1 VLIQRSKVVE
11 EEEEEEERRQQN
23 MGGRAAIPAA
33 AVPLLLWSSAGFE
46 GIAAFAPGTVTRRT
60 QQISK
65 HDAALFAELPNSGK
79 EDKIASYQA
88 VTEAELSQFS
98 KDLQQLAAI
107 RPSDPSAD
115 QSAPIALISA
125 GSSYTRLWTP
135 LTWLKHADP
144 PHVRYI
150 RHISKWPLST
160 SAKKIF
166 PAVIISATYSLV
178 MSYIFRHAR
187 IGKYQLTAT
196 TKGAAAALGALT
208 APLALLL
215 TLRANASLGRLNE
228 ARVLWGRLILRGRN
242 LASVLKVYVMPI
254 DPATAI
260 LAARYLS
267 ILGWSIK
274 AMVRNESAS
283 SQREVYEMMLGKE
296 EAAWLQAQTT
306 KPPIA
311 IVHRLRHLIAGVC
324 MMSTNPNFFVPHSS
338 MEHALDDLDA
348 TTGGCERLLT
358 SPIPPTYSR
367 HLSRIMCLYLCI
379 LPLASVASGMP
390 SLGSMLASAIV
401 SYVLVGVDEIGM
413 EVENP
418 FPLLPLQ
425 QMSAGLQS
433 LVGETMTSS

>member
-1 VLIQRSKVVE
+1 
-11 EEEEEEERRQQN
+11 
-23 MGGRAAIPAA
+23 MAGRILAP
-33 AVPLLLWSSAGFE
+33 PRTL
-46 GIAAFAPGTVTRRT
+46 AAFSWLFLACNQSSVAAFVPDSRSIHGSRPQVR
-60 QQISK
+60 QN
-65 HDAALFAELPNSGK
+65 DAVLFAEPKGEFSHETDERL
-79 EDKIASYQA
+79 
-88 VTEAELSQFS
+88 LSNFS
-98 KDLQQLAAI
+98 KDLMQLSAI
-107 RPSDPSAD
+107 RPPDPSAD

-160 SAKKIF
+160 SARKIL

-178 MSYIFRHAR
+178 MSYIFRHAK
-187 IGKYQLTAT
+187 IGEYQLNAA
-196 TKGAAAALGALT
+196 TKGAAAALGSLS

-228 ARVLWGRLILRGRN
+228 ARILWGRLILRGRN
-242 LASVLKVYVMPI
+242 LASTLKVYVMPI
-254 DPATAI
+254 DPETAI

-274 AMVRNESAS
+274 AMVRNESAN
-283 SQREVYEMMLGKE
+283 SQREVYELMLGKE
-296 EAAWLQAQTT
+296 EADWLQAQTMKT
-306 KPPIA
+306 PIA
-311 IVHRLRHLIAGVC
+311 IVHRIRCLIAGVS
-324 MMSTNPNFFVPHSS
+324 MNSANFFTPHSS
-338 MEHALDDLDA
+338 MESALDDLDA
-348 TTGGCERLLT
+348 STGGCERLLS

-367 HLSRIMCLYLCI
+367 HLSRIMCLFLAI
-379 LPLASVASGMP
+379 LPLSSVASGMP

-401 SYVLVGVDEIGM
+401 SYVLIGVDEIGM

-425 QMSAGLQS
+425 QMSAGLQN